1 MGTIRA
7 SLCADF
13 APIRST
19 SMTKLA
25 CRTFCKHGGYPFYG
39 LEWSL
44 MCLCGGEGTD
54 QNLFLEDL
62 KDFKLDERLNACD
75 MPCSGN
81 VTETCGGENTA
92 EIWQV

>member
-1 MGTIRA
+1 
-7 SLCADF
+7 
-13 APIRST
+13 
-19 SMTKLA
+19 
-25 CRTFCKHGGYPFYG
+25 
-39 LEWSL
+39 

-81 VTETCGGENTA
+81 VTETCGGENTV